1 MFILSSVSYNIKCMF
16 HKLLRRNIPAGEFQ
30 LPASELDHPE
40 SYQEHVSKESGK
52 TPKDSKA
59 ADIERL
65 TVKVAQIA
73 CPLLWFWILFVAIEF
88 VTAVDLSILHG
99 MYIYL
104 QKSWDI
110 ALAPVKQIP
119 MNLFIMWMSGN
130 TISIFPIMMVAMM
143 FFRPI
148 PALFNYSQSK
158 FFSFVRAHHIV
169 TDLCSRETCVCARLT
184 SNYIFRN

>member
-1 MFILSSVSYNIKCMF
+1 MFFGNLVCILAVSYIKWMF

-65 TVKVAQIA
+65 TVKVTQIT
-73 CPLLWFWILFVAIEF
+73 CPLLSFWILFVAIVF

-99 MYIYL
+99 MYIFAEIVGHRFGAREANSHEPVHYVDVWQHNLHLSHHDGRHDVL
-104 QKSWDI
+104 QANPS
-110 ALAPVKQIP
+110 AL
-119 MNLFIMWMSGN
+119 
-130 TISIFPIMMVAMM
+130 
-143 FFRPI
+143 
-148 PALFNYSQSK
+148 
-158 FFSFVRAHHIV
+158 
-169 TDLCSRETCVCARLT
+169 
-184 SNYIFRN
+184 

>member
-1 MFILSSVSYNIKCMF
+1 MF

-73 CPLLWFWILFVAIEF
+73 CPLL
-88 VTAVDLSILHG
+88 
-99 MYIYL
+99 
-104 QKSWDI
+104 
-110 ALAPVKQIP
+110 
-119 MNLFIMWMSGN
+119 
-130 TISIFPIMMVAMM
+130 
-143 FFRPI
+143 
-148 PALFNYSQSK
+148 
-158 FFSFVRAHHIV
+158 SF
-169 TDLCSRETCVCARLT
+169 
-184 SNYIFRN
+184 